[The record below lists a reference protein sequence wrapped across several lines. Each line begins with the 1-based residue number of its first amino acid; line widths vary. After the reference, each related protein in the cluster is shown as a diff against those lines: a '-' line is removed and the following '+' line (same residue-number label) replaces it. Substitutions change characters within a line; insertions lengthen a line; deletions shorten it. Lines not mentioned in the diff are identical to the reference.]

1 MDLDME
7 LPVIHLLLFALFVGL
22 GAVFSSAEIA
32 LVSLTPTQVRRVIR
46 KEGER
51 GKRLMIWERDHDKIL
66 ITITICTNIVNM
78 ASSAIAVTI
87 FVRALPS
94 VTLDTAAALSTF
106 STTIIVLIIGE
117 ITPKLLGKRHSV
129 PIALATMPLLI
140 FLSKVL
146 KPMASALWSVSRMLL
161 RIVGKEK
168 RDVTSHELV
177 REEIRAHFDLVRKE
191 GVLTEKENKM
201 LDAILKLGETKVR
214 DIMVGRMDMAALE
227 ISTDYKGVLD
237 LVRRTGF
244 SRIPVYKG
252 TIENIKGILMAK
264 DILSWWDQKSF
275 RLASIIRPAYFVP
288 DMVTIDN
295 LLRDFINKKIHVA
308 VVVNEYGGVE
318 GLVTLED
325 VIEEIT
331 GDIQD
336 EFDQPS
342 MLLQQARR
350 KATSIPASK
359 P

>member
-1 MDLDME
+1 MD
-7 LPVIHLLLFALFVGL
+7 LPVIHLLLFAGFVGL
-22 GAVFSSAEIA
+22 GAFFSSAEIA
-32 LVSLTPTQVRRVIR
+32 LVSLTPTQVRRVIK
-46 KEGER
+46 KEGPR
-51 GKRLMIWERDHDKIL
+51 GRRLVIWERDHDKIL
-66 ITITICTNIVNM
+66 ITITICTNVVNM

-94 VTLDTAAALSTF
+94 LTLDTAAALSTF
-106 STTIIVLIIGE
+106 STTILVLVVGE
-117 ITPKLLGKRHSV
+117 ITPKLLGKRHAV
-129 PIALATMPLLI
+129 AIALATMPLLTS
-140 FLSKVL
+140 LARVL
-146 KPMASALWSVSRMLL
+146 NPVASALWCVSRALL
-161 RIVGKEK
+161 RVVGKEEL
-168 RDVTSHELV
+168 DVTSHELV
-177 REEIRAHFDLVRKE
+177 REEIRAHFDLVKKE

-201 LDAILKLGETKVR
+201 LEAILRLGETKVR
-214 DIMVGRMDMAALE
+214 DIMIGRMEMATLE
-227 ISTDYKGVLD
+227 ISTGYQQVLD

-252 TIENIKGILMAK
+252 AIENIKGILMAK

-342 MLLQQARR
+342 MLLQQARQ
-350 KATSIPASK
+350 KATSIAPTKS
-359 P
+359 